1 MLLELR
7 IKNYL
12 IIDDLNINLQNGL
25 NILTGETGSGKSI
38 ILEAIEG
45 LFCTRLNI
53 DLIRPG
59 SEKAYLEGTFL
70 LNSAAR
76 EWLLEQIGRAHV

>member
-12 IIDDLNINLQNGL
+12 IIDDLSVNLRNGL

-38 ILEAIEG
+38 ILEAIDG
-45 LFCTRLNI
+45 LFCSRLNT
-53 DLIRPG
+53 DLIRLG
-59 SEKAYLEGTFL
+59 AEKA
-70 LNSAAR
+70 
-76 EWLLEQIGRAHV
+76 